1 MAFIYSVSD
10 IHGHLDIFKEVL
22 KNVDLKN
29 KDNKLILL
37 GDYIDRGDKSCETIY
52 FIKELSEKYPNQV
65 IALLGNHE
73 KMFLDSLNS
82 MYPIGDFFE
91 IIKYITDIEYKNI
104 SLKFDNEPNEL
115 IKNIMIYKSVTDLI
129 KRKHKSLIIW
139 IKSLPYYFETETQIY
154 VHAGISEEYGNEWK
168 LYTPNETF
176 LWSYP
181 PVKGEFY
188 KDVIAGHTHT
198 SEIAQNDKYFKV
210 YYDQKNHFYING
222 GTPISKNIP
231 LLKYDTI
238 KNSYYSFDII
248 DKKGIRSFVEY
259 KIK

>member
-139 IKSLPYYFETETQIY
+139 L
-154 VHAGISEEYGNEWK
+154 N
-168 LYTPNETF
+168 LYLIT
-176 LWSYP
+176 L
-181 PVKGEFY
+181 K
-188 KDVIAGHTHT
+188 
-198 SEIAQNDKYFKV
+198 QN
-210 YYDQKNHFYING
+210 
-222 GTPISKNIP
+222 
-231 LLKYDTI
+231 LKFMYMQ
-238 KNSYYSFDII
+238 
-248 DKKGIRSFVEY
+248 V
-259 KIK
+259 